1 MALSDRSADVY
12 QNHSRQFLSFLDNTQ
27 ANFINGPSFLSRHK
41 SIGDSVIIAGCQ
53 LQSVFPIT
61 NNDVY
66 FVRNAFENINA
77 TVTSN
82 KVMENLIIDLSS
94 FQDHG
99 FYQCGLF
106 ASKYMT
112 KEIRSDSIS
121 LQFEGKQAMYVNYSC
136 SK

>member
-1 MALSDRSADVY
+1 MHIRILVDI
-12 QNHSRQFLSFLDNTQ
+12 FIFLDNTEV
-27 ANFINGPSFLSRHK
+27 NFINRPSFLSQHK
-41 SIGDSVIIAGCQ
+41 NVGDSVIIAGCQ
-53 LQSVFPIT
+53 LQSIFPIT

-82 KVMENLIIDLSS
+82 KVMENLIIDTSS

-112 KEIRSDSIS
+112 EEIRSDSIN
-121 LQFEGKQAMYVNYSC
+121 LQFEGK
-136 SK
+136 